1 MLVLCAFFLRTGA
14 LWLARD
20 AKAWNDQEMYYLRAT
35 DLLAG
40 KGYTGSYQA
49 WVRHPGERHQA
60 LLPRYTGAYQAPGYS
75 VFIAGVLAV
84 SGSYTPLADAQSSD
98 DPRLCWVK
106 LAQVL
111 LGTAT
116 TFIAYRLGRAWFG
129 HGVGLAAGWFFCLDP
144 TLIAFTHYL
153 FTETLFTFLFAW
165 AILLVTEQK
174 EGSSIG
180 RSIAAGVLLAFGAYT
195 KSSVLYFLP
204 VLALW
209 FVWTHRAEWRCAL
222 KCVGIAAA
230 AWIVCVAPWTIRNYQ
245 VHGGLV
251 VIDSSGPF
259 NLWRGNNPSAY
270 KRRDYA
276 NDDNVR
282 FPPPFEA
289 FSMAP
294 VSEVG
299 GSNLVNAA
307 RAEFETDTPTDLQVM
322 ETANRLSLEF
332 IELDWPGFFHR
343 AWYKIVDT
351 WNPTSF
357 LMRNLGKNG
366 YGDIEPWV
374 ASALTW
380 SCVLAYLVT
389 MACALPALV
398 LQRRH
403 PAVVLTL
410 LMVVYYTAIH
420 AVSFGLTRFRLPLMP
435 FLAALAG
442 WSVWTLVMRI
452 RDRAPASV
460 REPVRAGR

>member
-1 MLVLCAFFLRTGA
+1 
-14 LWLARD
+14 
-20 AKAWNDQEMYYLRAT
+20 
-35 DLLAG
+35 
-40 KGYTGSYQA
+40 
-49 WVRHPGERHQA
+49 
-60 LLPRYTGAYQAPGYS
+60 LPRYTGAYQAPGYS
-75 VFIAGVLAV
+75 VFIAGVLAI
-84 SGSYTPLADAQSSD
+84 SGSYTPDADAQSGD

-106 LAQVL
+106 FAQVL

-116 TFIAYRLGRAWFG
+116 TFIAYRLGRTWFD
-129 HGVGLAAGWFFCLDP
+129 HGVGLAAGWFFALDP

-165 AILLVTEQK
+165 AILLITEQR
-174 EGSSIG
+174 SQLSTW

-204 VLALW
+204 VLAIWWLW
-209 FVWTHRAEWRCAL
+209 TQRRQWKSALRCIGCAT
-222 KCVGIAAA
+222 A
-230 AWIVCVAPWTIRNYQ
+230 AWTLCVAPWTIRNWQ

-282 FPPPFEA
+282 FPAPFDA

-307 RAEFETDTPTDLQVM
+307 RGEFETDTPTDLQVM
-322 ETANRLSLEF
+322 QTASRLSLEF

-343 AWYKIVDT
+343 AWYKVVDT

-357 LMRNLGKNG
+357 VMRNLGKNG

-374 ASALTW
+374 ASAITW

-389 MACALPALV
+389 MAFALPAFF
-398 LQRRH
+398 LQRKH

-410 LMVVYYTAIH
+410 LMVLYYTAIH

-435 FLAALAG
+435 FLTVLAG
-442 WSVWTLVMRI
+442 WTLWSLLERA
-452 RDRAPASV
+452 RDRAAK
-460 REPVRAGR
+460 RVRA